1 MQRVNRPFVGIP
13 SFLRARICEDI
24 TTLDAA
30 IAVFGVPFDEGSPFF
45 PGSRMAPRS
54 LREHSLRFGAGDG
67 GYYDPRTRTQYLV
80 EEMRQGLIADVGDVD
95 IHPTNVERTFQN
107 ITEMARA
114 IIERGALPV
123 ALGGD
128 HSITD
133 SIFRAFDEKLHVI
146 HFDAHTDFAPFEN
159 DMQHTNGH
167 AFRHVAALP
176 NTLSLTQVGIRSLR
190 HAPAQIEDVIT
201 SGNRVVPINE
211 FRELGPQRVAAL
223 LPEGS
228 RVYVSIDVD
237 VMDMSITPGCVSAE
251 PDGMSYADLRDSLKA
266 IAVRHD
272 VAGFD
277 FVEVNPL
284 LDVRTGV
291 TSYLGALTV
300 VEFLGNI
307 CAQPRW
313 AARRL
318 ARPR

>member
-1 MQRVNRPFVGIP
+1 MQRVNRPYVGIP
-13 SFLRARICEDI
+13 SFLRAPICNDVGE
-24 TTLDAA
+24 LDAA

-45 PGSRMAPRS
+45 PGSRMAPRT
-54 LREHSLRFGAGDG
+54 LREHSLRFCGGG
-67 GYYDPRTRTQYLV
+67 HGYYDPRTRSEYLA
-80 EEMRQGLIADVGDVD
+80 EEMRHNLIADVGDVD
-95 IHPTNVERTFQN
+95 VHPTNVERTFEN
-107 ITEMARA
+107 ITALTA
-114 IIERGALPV
+114 AVLERGALPI

-133 SIFRAFDEKLHVI
+133 SILRAFDEKLHVV
-146 HFDAHTDFAPFEN
+146 HFDAHTDFAPFEH

-176 NTLSLTQVGIRSLR
+176 TTLSLTQVGIRSLR
-190 HAPAQIEDVIT
+190 HAPAQIEDVID
-201 SGNRVVPINE
+201 SGNRVVPINA
-211 FRELGPQRVAAL
+211 FRELGPNGVAEL
-223 LPEGS
+223 LPRDA

-237 VMDMSITPGCVSAE
+237 VLDMSLTPGCVSAE
-251 PDGMSYADLRDSLKA
+251 PDGMSYADLRDTLKA
-266 IAVRHD
+266 IAERTD

-300 VEFLGNI
+300 VEFLGQI

>member
-1 MQRVNRPFVGIP
+1 MRV
-13 SFLRARICEDI
+13 
-24 TTLDAA
+24 
-30 IAVFGVPFDEGSPFF
+30 
-45 PGSRMAPRS
+45 
-54 LREHSLRFGAGDG
+54 
-67 GYYDPRTRTQYLV
+67 
-80 EEMRQGLIADVGDVD
+80 
-95 IHPTNVERTFQN
+95 
-107 ITEMARA
+107 
-114 IIERGALPV
+114 
-123 ALGGD
+123 
-128 HSITD
+128 
-133 SIFRAFDEKLHVI
+133 
-146 HFDAHTDFAPFEN
+146 
-159 DMQHTNGH
+159 
-167 AFRHVAALP
+167 
-176 NTLSLTQVGIRSLR
+176 SLTQVGIRSLR

-211 FRELGPQRVAAL
+211 FRELGPQGVAAL

-237 VMDMSITPGCVSAE
+237 AMDMSITPGCVSAE

>member
-1 MQRVNRPFVGIP
+1 V
-13 SFLRARICEDI
+13 L
-24 TTLDAA
+24 
-30 IAVFGVPFDEGSPFF
+30 
-45 PGSRMAPRS
+45 
-54 LREHSLRFGAGDG
+54 
-67 GYYDPRTRTQYLV
+67 
-80 EEMRQGLIADVGDVD
+80 
-95 IHPTNVERTFQN
+95 
-107 ITEMARA
+107 
-114 IIERGALPV
+114 ERGAMPV

-133 SIFRAFDEKLHVI
+133 SILRAFDEKLHVI
-146 HFDAHTDFAPFEN
+146 HFDAHTDFAPFEH

-176 NTLSLTQVGIRSLR
+176 TTLSLTQVGIRSLR
-190 HAPAQIEDVIT
+190 HAPAQIEDVID
-201 SGNRVVPINE
+201 SGNRVVPINA
-211 FRELGPQRVAAL
+211 FRELGPNGIADL
-223 LPEGS
+223 LPDNS

-237 VMDMSITPGCVSAE
+237 VLDMSLTPGCVSAE
-251 PDGMSYADLRDSLKA
+251 PDGMSYADLRDTLKA
-266 IAVRHD
+266 IAQRHD

-300 VEFLGNI
+300 VEFLGQI